1 MIVNNPNL
9 KSTVSTIE
17 TIPSN
22 SIASDKTLSAS
33 TPCKFSYWLR
43 LFIYLG
49 LAICTPFATFLTGLT
64 PAAAE
69 AMTWYSWTGQILT
82 CLVSAMVTIRA
93 YLDTT
98 AGRQASDKEW
108 EEYLADVKTDA
119 KEMVAIAKK

>member
-1 MIVNNPNL
+1 MAT
-9 KSTVSTIE
+9 KDSS
-17 TIPSN
+17 PS
-22 SIASDKTLSAS
+22 SILLSS

-43 LFIYLG
+43 LFIYIG

-64 PAAAE
+64 AE
-69 AMTWYSWTGQILT
+69 TVANMTWYSWAGQILT

-108 EEYLADVKTDA
+108 EEYLADVKKDA
-119 KEMVAIAKK
+119 KELAEITKK